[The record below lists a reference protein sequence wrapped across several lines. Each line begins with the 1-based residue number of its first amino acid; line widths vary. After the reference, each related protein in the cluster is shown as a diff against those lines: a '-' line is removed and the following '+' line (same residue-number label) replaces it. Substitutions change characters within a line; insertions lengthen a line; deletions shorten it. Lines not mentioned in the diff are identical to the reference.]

1 MSRATIKDVADAA
14 GVSIATVSRVLND
27 RGGATATAQT
37 VRDAAER
44 LGYAPNALARM
55 LITQKSMTIGLM
67 QPALSSSFAGQV
79 LDGVEDAA
87 QELGYSV
94 LICSTGSHSS
104 RLEHY
109 LRLLASRQVDA
120 AIVMSS
126 RISGDQHRL
135 FRSLA
140 LPYVVVAGTT
150 SGTGVPVFAIDGQ
163 QAATDATAA
172 LIAAGHTRIGMVAG
186 RPTTPWPASL
196 GSAASW
202 RPATPPASSRTTGR
216 SSTATSRTTAAC
228 VATRRL
234 LDDHPGLTAVFA
246 ASDEMAVAAIAVA
259 DERGLRVPDDL
270 SVVGFDAIPLARMAM
285 PPLVS
290 VSQPLREMGYRAMR
304 AAEELLRGEIVPPVP
319 PVPHTLTGGRTVHTI
334 AHRMS
339 SLRG

>member
-27 RGGATATAQT
+27 RGGATSTAQT
-37 VRDAAER
+37 VRDVAER

-55 LITQKSMTIGLM
+55 LITQKSMTVGLL

-126 RISGDQHRL
+126 RICGDQHRL
-135 FRSLA
+135 FRSLS

-150 SGTGVPVFAIDGQ
+150 AGTEVPVFAIDGQ

-186 RPTTPWPASL
+186 
-196 GSAASW
+196 SADDAVAGEP
-202 RPATPPASSRTTGR
+202 RVRGFL
-216 SSTATSRTTAAC
+216 AAC
-228 VATRRL
+228 DAAGLRPQDRRIEHGDFAYDSGLVATRRL
-234 LDDHPGLTAVFA
+234 LDADPGLTAVFA

-259 DERGLRVPDDL
+259 GERGLRVPDDL
-270 SVVGFDAIPLARMAM
+270 SVVGFDAIPLARMAV

-304 AAEELLRGEIVPPVP
+304 AAEELLRGEVVPPVP
-319 PVPHTLTGGRTVHTI
+319 PVPHTLTGGRTISIRRT
-334 AHRMS
+334 
-339 SLRG
+339 G

>member
-55 LITQKSMTIGLM
+55 LITQKSMTIGLL

-150 SGTGVPVFAIDGQ
+150 SGAGVPVFAIDGQ

-186 RPTTPWPASL
+186 ERRRPGGRRASGPRL
-196 GSAASW
+196 RGGVRRGRHRTGTD
-202 RPATPPASSRTTGR
+202 RPIEHGDFAYDSGL
-216 SSTATSRTTAAC
+216 

-304 AAEELLRGEIVPPVP
+304 AAEELVRGEIVPPVP

-334 AHRMS
+334 RT
-339 SLRG
+339 G